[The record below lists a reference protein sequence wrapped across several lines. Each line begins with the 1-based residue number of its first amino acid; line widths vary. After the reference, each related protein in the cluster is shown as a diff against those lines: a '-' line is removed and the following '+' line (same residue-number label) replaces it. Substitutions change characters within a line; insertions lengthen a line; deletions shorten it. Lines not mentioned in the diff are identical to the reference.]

1 MFGLSK
7 LFSSKSVQK
16 QPIITALAAYR
27 SAAFAVGIDESFID
41 TITQNDDKS
50 LQIKLTLPFAGQSEM
65 PLVEQQQYNLDPA
78 NLEVFRKNWEY
89 YKMWNPQV

>member
-41 TITQNDDKS
+41 TISQNDDK
-50 LQIKLTLPFAGQSEM
+50 
-65 PLVEQQQYNLDPA
+65 
-78 NLEVFRKNWEY
+78 
-89 YKMWNPQV
+89 

>member
-27 SAAFAVGIDESFID
+27 SAAFAVGINESFID
-41 TITQNDDKS
+41 SISQNPDKS
-50 LQIKLTLPFAGQSEM
+50 LCINLTLPFA
-65 PLVEQQQYNLDPA
+65 A
-78 NLEVFRKNWEY
+78 K
-89 YKMWNPQV
+89 